1 MFDTLIQ
8 IDKQLLL
15 AVNGGDSLFM
25 DILIK
30 ILTTATTWIPFYF
43 SLLYMVI
50 RNSRNMKDV
59 GLVLLCAALCT
70 LIAGGVDDTI
80 VKPMIGRWRP
90 THDPEIGYLVDV
102 VNGYR
107 SGKYGFF
114 SAHAA
119 NTFSICVF
127 FCLLVRNR
135 IFTFAVVSWS
145 LLNCWTRLYLG
156 VHFPSDIFVGLCW
169 GALTGIGVYYFYR
182 YLTRDTHLMNY
193 RHVDIDVVIG
203 VLVMTLVY
211 AVLKALIH

>member
-1 MFDTLIQ
+1 
-8 IDKQLLL
+8 
-15 AVNGGDSLFM
+15 
-25 DILIK
+25 
-30 ILTTATTWIPFYF
+30 
-43 SLLYMVI
+43 
-50 RNSRNMKDV
+50 MKDV

-135 IFTFAVVSWS
+135 IFTSAVVSWS